1 MRRDQIDKIAGML
14 KSSPPPRIHQP
25 ATQLLLQ
32 ACDSRGVRFDVS
44 VPMKAA
50 LGTSLLWFIG
60 TGRATP
66 TETTGIAPLDWA
78 IGKITVTA
86 YRPSHTHT
94 VHIWAAAP
102 RATTAYRHRAPRR
115 ERAALWAEPSP
126 RQPVRTTRGPRLAR
140 PTSGQFSGPPAC
152 ESSARISSHQLL

>member
-1 MRRDQIDKIAGML
+1 
-14 KSSPPPRIHQP
+14 
-25 ATQLLLQ
+25 
-32 ACDSRGVRFDVS
+32 
-44 VPMKAA
+44 MKAA

-94 VHIWAAAP
+94 VHMGSCTTYHHRVPPCTARCAANAP
-102 RATTAYRHRAPRR
+102 RSG
-115 ERAALWAEPSP
+115 PSP
-126 RQPVRTTRGPRLAR
+126 RPANPCAQRVGPASLDRPPANSPARQPVNHQLA
-140 PTSGQFSGPPAC
+140 
-152 ESSARISSHQLL
+152 SARISS

>member
-1 MRRDQIDKIAGML
+1 
-14 KSSPPPRIHQP
+14 
-25 ATQLLLQ
+25 
-32 ACDSRGVRFDVS
+32 
-44 VPMKAA
+44 MKAA

-102 RATTAYRHRAPRR
+102 RATSATATARRAANAPRSG
-115 ERAALWAEPSP
+115 PSP
-126 RQPVRTTRGPRLAR
+126 RPATTRAHNAWAPPR
-140 PTSGQFSGPPAC
+140 
-152 ESSARISSHQLL
+152 